1 MPDFAPTDE
10 QYRAITAGA
19 GLIRTQS
26 GAGTGKTFMLTH
38 RLKWLADQG
47 VPPSRILA
55 VSFTRA
61 SAHELGERAVALNP
75 GMPAP
80 VTSTIHSMAVRLLRA
95 FGPLSV
101 RSAAKWGIVDSDTSD
116 PIFREI
122 VSGWVEENFGRG
134 FAIDDIQEHG
144 VKTVTKHVMKSA
156 RATIDSWKERMISP
170 AQAIDRY
177 SVPVHERSNQAMYAQ
192 LYQLLQEALHEHQ
205 SLEIA
210 DLIPEAVRMMETYP
224 HIADQVAGA
233 FQHVLVDEFQ
243 DVNFAQ
249 VRLLQYLTAG
259 HRNLTIVGDS
269 DQSIY
274 LFRQA
279 IPNAME
285 RAPDLFPL
293 VAAVGVED
301 HALTINRRNP
311 EAVLRCANM
320 LVDHNPREAPKELR
334 SGKSGEPPKLLTF
347 GNDNQEAAS
356 VMSQIRKLIA
366 AGTPPSEIAVL
377 SRTSSLLTKIVAQA
391 CAMKVPHEV
400 TSGLKF
406 VERRQVRDLMAWLRL
421 SLNPACPMAFERAA
435 GAPSRG
441 LGLAAIK
448 TVRNYAEANSV
459 NYIDALRGCH
469 SDGLIRKSA
478 KAGEMADLI
487 EDLVQMAD
495 DPSIAPDRM
504 VREVIDRTGYMRWA
518 MTQSDNPERV
528 RDTIKIFIELA
539 GSMNRAG
546 VASNLVKFMDDI
558 TLAEDVSEERGVVR
572 IGTIHSSKG
581 LEWSHVFLI
590 GIEAGV
596 MPNHYSSEPMGDVS
610 DEYDPW
616 DDRNGCLEEER
627 RLLYVAAT
635 RGKSRVYMTTA
646 RDRGS
651 RGGKTSPSP
660 FLEEMGLAPRQQMS
674 DGYDNDNFSQ
684 VRLSPRRPART
695 PFRPRIVSP
704 EPESFEPSP

>member
-1 MPDFAPTDE
+1 MTGTPTDE
-10 QYRAITAGA
+10 QFRAITAGT
-19 GLIRTQS
+19 GLVRTQS

-38 RLKWLADQG
+38 RLKWLAEQG

-61 SAHELGERAVALNP
+61 SANELGERAVALNP

-95 FGPLSV
+95 FGPLAIGTEG
-101 RSAAKWGIVDSDTSD
+101 RWGVADSDTTE
-116 PIFREI
+116 PIFRDI
-122 VSGWVEENFGRG
+122 TTKWVEENLGRG
-134 FAIDDIQEHG
+134 YAIDEIQDLG
-144 VKTVTKHVMKSA
+144 VKGITRQVMKKA
-156 RATIDSWKERMISP
+156 RQEIDSWKERMISP
-170 AQAIDRY
+170 AQAIERFC
-177 SVPVHERSNQAMYAQ
+177 VPDGDLSNQSMHAQ
-192 LYQLLQEALHEHQ
+192 LYQLLQEGLHEH
-205 SLEIA
+205 STLEIS
-210 DLIPEAVRMMETYP
+210 DLIPEAVRMLEARP
-224 HIADQVAGA
+224 DVADRVSSA

-249 VRLLQYLTAG
+249 VRLIQYLTSG

-274 LFRQA
+274 LFRHA

-285 RAPDLFPL
+285 RAPEFFPL

-301 HALTINRRNP
+301 HVLTINRRNP
-311 EAVLRCANM
+311 EAVLRCASM
-320 LVDHNPREAPKELR
+320 LVDFNPRSAPKDLR
-334 SGKSGEPPKLLTF
+334 SGKPGDPPKLMNY

-356 VMSQIRKLIA
+356 VISQIRKLIA
-366 AGTPPSEIAVL
+366 GGTPPSEIAVL
-377 SRTSSLLTKIVAQA
+377 SRAGSLLTKIVAQA

-406 VERRQVRDLMAWLRL
+406 MERRQVRDLMAWLRL
-421 SLNPACPMAFERAA
+421 ALNPACPMSFERAA

-459 NYIDALRGCH
+459 NFIDALRGCV
-469 SDGLIRKSA
+469 SDGLVRKTS

-487 EDLVQMAD
+487 EDLVRMAE
-495 DPSIAPDRM
+495 DPGVSPEMMI
-504 VREVIDRTGYMRWA
+504 REVLDRTAYATWA
-518 MTQSDNPERV
+518 MSQSERPDQV
-528 RDTIKIFIELA
+528 RDTINIFVDLA
-539 GSMNRAG
+539 GNMNRAG
-546 VASNLVKFMDDI
+546 VAPNLVKFLDDI
-558 TLAEDVSEERGVVR
+558 TLAEDVQEEHGAVR

-596 MPNHYSSEPMGDVS
+596 TPSYQSSEPMGEIS

-616 DDRNGCLEEER
+616 DDRTGCLEEER

-635 RGKSRVYMTTA
+635 RGKTRVYLTTA
-646 RDRGS
+646 RERANRPGKS
-651 RGGKTSPSP
+651 RPSP
-660 FLEEMGLAPRQQMS
+660 FLVEMGIMSAPS
-674 DGYDNDNFSQ
+674 PTDGFEEDGFSQ
-684 VRLSPRRPART
+684 VRLTPRRQARMT
-695 PFRPRIVSP
+695 ARPRIVG
-704 EPESFEPSP
+704 PSPDMPDPSP